1 MNPGSRAGDAEQP
14 VRAYFC
20 GMKASGRALALDLSL
35 AVIGVVLT
43 AVAVWSVNVIATPFA
58 GPTWLKVIWPVL
70 IGAPLALRRR
80 APLLGW
86 TVIWAGIS
94 LQALIT
100 GNSPEGLEL
109 MFVMAV
115 GSYSVA
121 AHSTLRRALAGLAV
135 TTVGAIIYGQA
146 NHDIMSGNT
155 GNEWSAAFFATA
167 LLATWLAGVFVRD
180 RREAVAQAARTAAAE
195 GRAERAVADERA
207 RMARELHDIV
217 SHNLSVVVLQAAG
230 AQAAGGTDTG
240 PTLEKIE
247 RSGRQALVE
256 MRRLL
261 GVLRQPDEPATGP
274 ELSPQPGVAELAA
287 LAEGVRAAGLPVVL
301 VIDGDPGQLPAAVDI
316 SAYRI
321 AQEALTNVLKH
332 AGRATA
338 EVNVRCGADEV
349 LIEVTD
355 NGAGPQPAG
364 PAEGG
369 HGLAGMR
376 ERVALFGGELAAGPQ
391 PGGGFAVRARL
402 PLGEQ
407 PRPAWPL
414 P

>member
-1 MNPGSRAGDAEQP
+1 MRDNPCGRTF
-14 VRAYFC
+14 V
-20 GMKASGRALALDLSL
+20 GMKAAGRAQVLDLIL
-35 AVIGVVLT
+35 VVIGVVLT
-43 AVAVWSVNVIATPFA
+43 AVAVWSANVISTPFA
-58 GPTWLKVIWPVL
+58 GPAWLKVVWPLL

-86 TVIWAGIS
+86 TIIWAGIS

-109 MFVMAV
+109 IFVLGV

-121 AHSTLRRALAGLAV
+121 AYSTLRRALAGLAV
-135 TTVGAIIYGQA
+135 TAVGCLIYGQA

-155 GNEWSAAFFATA
+155 GNQWSAAFFATA
-167 LLATWLAGVFVRD
+167 ILAAWLAGVFIRG
-180 RREAVAQAARTAAAE
+180 RREVVAQAARTAAAE
-195 GRAERAVADERA
+195 QQAQRAVADERA

-230 AQAAGGTDTG
+230 AQAVGGQDAD
-240 PTLEKIE
+240 PALEKIE
-247 RSGRQALVE
+247 HSGRQALVE

-261 GVLRQPDEPATGP
+261 GVLRQPGEQPARP

-287 LAEGVRAAGLPVVL
+287 LAEGVCAAGLPVML
-301 VIDGDPGQLPAAVDI
+301 VVDGDPAGLPAAVDI

-321 AQEALTNVLKH
+321 VQEALTNVLKH
-332 AGRATA
+332 AGHASA
-338 EVNVRCGADEV
+338 QVNVGCGADV
-349 LIEVTD
+349 VQIEVTD
-355 NGAGPQPAG
+355 DGAGPQAG
-364 PAEGG
+364 GQPGAG

-376 ERVALFGGELAAGPQ
+376 ERVALFGGELTTGPR

-407 PRPAWPL
+407 PRPAGSVP
-414 P
+414 

>member
-14 VRAYFC
+14 WQAYFC
-20 GMKASGRALALDLSL
+20 GMKAPGRALALDLSL
-35 AVIGVVLT
+35 ALIGVVLT
-43 AVAVWSVNVIATPFA
+43 AFAVWSVNVIATPFA
-58 GPTWLKVIWPVL
+58 GPAWLKVVWPLL

-86 TVIWAGIS
+86 TIIWAGIS

-109 MFVMAV
+109 IFVLGA

-135 TTVGAIIYGQA
+135 TAAGAAIYGLA

-155 GNEWSAAFFATA
+155 GNEWSAAFFAVA
-167 LLATWLAGVFVRD
+167 ILAAWLAGVFVRG
-180 RREAVAQAARTAAAE
+180 RRDAVAQAARTAAAE

-230 AQAAGGTDTG
+230 AQAAGGTDTR

-261 GVLRQPDEPATGP
+261 GVLREPGEPAA
-274 ELSPQPGVAELAA
+274 LSPQPGVAELAA
-287 LAEGVRAAGLPVVL
+287 LVEGVRAAGLPVVL
-301 VIDGDPGQLPAAVDI
+301 AIDGDPDQLPAAADI

-321 AQEALTNVLKH
+321 VQEALTNVLRH
-332 AGRATA
+332 AGHASA
-338 EVNVRCGADEV
+338 QVGVRCGADEV

-355 NGAGPQPAG
+355 DGAGPQAAG
-364 PAEGG
+364 PAGG

-376 ERVALFGGELAAGPQ
+376 ERVALFGGELVAGPR
-391 PGGGFAVRARL
+391 PDGGFAVRARL
-402 PLGEQ
+402 PLSEQ
-407 PRPAWPL
+407 PRPARPV

>member
-1 MNPGSRAGDAEQP
+1 
-14 VRAYFC
+14 
-20 GMKASGRALALDLSL
+20 MKAPGRALALDLSL
-35 AVIGVVLT
+35 ALIGVVLT
-43 AVAVWSVNVIATPFA
+43 AVAVWSVNVIGTPFA
-58 GPTWLKVIWPVL
+58 GPTWLKVIWPLL

-86 TVIWAGIS
+86 TIVWAGIS

-180 RREAVAQAARTAAAE
+180 RREAKAQAARTAAAE

-230 AQAAGGTDTG
+230 AQAAGGTDAG

-247 RSGRQALVE
+247 RSGRQALAE

-261 GVLRQPDEPATGP
+261 GVLRQPDEPAAGP

-301 VIDGDPGQLPAAVDI
+301 VIDAEPDRLPAAVDI

-321 AQEALTNVLKH
+321 VQEALTNVLKH
-332 AGRATA
+332 AGQASAQVT
-338 EVNVRCGADEV
+338 VRCGADEV

-355 NGAGPQPAG
+355 DGAGPQAG
-364 PAEGG
+364 GPPDGG

-376 ERVALFGGELAAGPQ
+376 ERVTLFGGELVAGPR
-391 PGGGFAVRARL
+391 PAGGFAVRARL

>member
-1 MNPGSRAGDAEQP
+1 MNRGGRPADAGQP
-14 VRAYFC
+14 IRAYFV

-35 AVIGVVLT
+35 AGIGVVVT
-43 AVAVWSVNVIATPFA
+43 AAAVWSANVISTPFA
-58 GPTWLKVIWPVL
+58 GPAWLKVIWPLL
-70 IGAPLALRRR
+70 IGAPLAWRRR

-86 TVIWAGIS
+86 AIIWAGIS

-109 MFVMAV
+109 MFVLGV

-121 AHSTLRRALAGLAV
+121 AYSTLPRALAGLAV
-135 TTVGAIIYGQA
+135 TAVGATIYALA
-146 NHDIMSGNT
+146 NHDIMSGDT
-155 GNEWSAAFFATA
+155 GNLWSAAFFATA
-167 LLATWLAGVFVRD
+167 ILAAWLAGVFIRG

-195 GRAERAVADERA
+195 QQAE
-207 RMARELHDIV
+207 HDIV

-230 AQAAGGTDTG
+230 AQAAGGLDADPALG
-240 PTLEKIE
+240 KIE

-261 GVLRQPDEPATGP
+261 GVLRQPGEQPVRP
-274 ELSPQPGVAELAA
+274 ELAPQPGVAELAA
-287 LAEGVRAAGLPVVL
+287 LVEGVREAGLPVMLAV
-301 VIDGDPGQLPAAVDI
+301 DGDPAGLPAAVDI

-321 AQEALTNVLKH
+321 VQEALTNVLKH
-332 AGRATA
+332 AGQASA
-338 EVNVRCGADEV
+338 QVSIRCGADEV

-355 NGAGPQPAG
+355 DGAGPQEAG
-364 PAEGG
+364 QAGGG

-376 ERVALFGGELAAGPQ
+376 ERVALFGGELTAGPR
-391 PGGGFAVRARL
+391 PGGGFAVRALL

-407 PRPAWPL
+407 PRPARPV

>member
-1 MNPGSRAGDAEQP
+1 
-14 VRAYFC
+14 
-20 GMKASGRALALDLSL
+20 MKAPGRALALDLSL
-35 AVIGVVLT
+35 ALIGVVLT

-58 GPTWLKVIWPVL
+58 GPTWLKVVWPLL

-86 TVIWAGIS
+86 AIIWAGIS

-109 MFVMAV
+109 IFVIGV

-135 TTVGAIIYGQA
+135 TAAGLVIYDQA
-146 NHDIMSGNT
+146 NHDTMSGNT
-155 GNEWSAAFFATA
+155 GNEWSAAFFTTA
-167 LLATWLAGVFVRD
+167 ILAAWLAGVFVRG
-180 RREAVAQAARTAAAE
+180 RREAVTQAARTAAAE
-195 GRAERAVADERA
+195 RQAERAVADERA

-230 AQAAGGTDTG
+230 AQAAGSSDTG

-261 GVLRQPDEPATGP
+261 GVLRQPDEPAARP

-287 LAEGVRAAGLPVVL
+287 LAEGVRATGLPVAL
-301 VIDGDPGQLPAAVDI
+301 VIDGDPDQLPAAVDI

-321 AQEALTNVLKH
+321 VQEALTNVLKH
-332 AGRATA
+332 AGPASA
-338 EVNVRCGADEV
+338 QVSVRCGADEV

-355 NGAGPQPAG
+355 NGAGPQAAG
-364 PAEGG
+364 PA
-369 HGLAGMR
+369 
-376 ERVALFGGELAAGPQ
+376 AAGT
-391 PGGGFAVRARL
+391 
-402 PLGEQ
+402 
-407 PRPAWPL
+407 AWPACASGWRCSAAS
-414 P
+414 

>member
-1 MNPGSRAGDAEQP
+1 
-14 VRAYFC
+14 
-20 GMKASGRALALDLSL
+20 MKAPGRALALDLSL
-35 AVIGVVLT
+35 AVIGVALA
-43 AVAVWSVNVIATPFA
+43 AVAVWSVNVISTPFA
-58 GPTWLKVIWPVL
+58 GPTWLKVIWPLL
-70 IGAPLALRRR
+70 IGAPLVLRRR
-80 APLLGW
+80 APLLSW
-86 TVIWAGIS
+86 TIIWAGIS
-94 LQALIT
+94 LQALVT
-100 GNSPEGLEL
+100 GNSPEGVEL
-109 MFVMAV
+109 MFVLAV

-121 AHSTLRRALAGLAV
+121 AYSTLRRALAGLAV
-135 TTVGAIIYGQA
+135 TAAGAVVYGQA

-155 GNEWSAAFFATA
+155 GNEWSAAFFAVA
-167 LLATWLAGVFVRD
+167 LLATWLAGVFVRG

-195 GRAERAVADERA
+195 RQAERAVADERA

-261 GVLRQPDEPATGP
+261 GVLRQPDEPAAVPG
-274 ELSPQPGVAELAA
+274 LSPQPGVAELAA
-287 LAEGVRAAGLPVVL
+287 LVEGVRAAGLPVVL
-301 VIDGDPGQLPAAVDI
+301 VIDGDPGRLPAAVDI

-321 AQEALTNVLKH
+321 VQEALTNVLKH
-332 AGRATA
+332 AGPASA
-338 EVNVRCGADEV
+338 EVRVRCGAGEV

-355 NGAGPQPAG
+355 DGAGPQPAG
-364 PAEGG
+364 TAGG
-369 HGLAGMR
+369 GQGLAGRR
-376 ERVALFGGELAAGPQ
+376 ERVALFGGELAAGPR
-391 PGGGFAVRARL
+391 PAGGFAVRARL

-407 PRPAWPL
+407 LRPAWPV

>member
-1 MNPGSRAGDAEQP
+1 
-14 VRAYFC
+14 
-20 GMKASGRALALDLSL
+20 MKAPGRALAVDLSL

-58 GPTWLKVIWPVL
+58 GPTWLKVVWPVL

-86 TVIWAGIS
+86 TIIWAAIS

-109 MFVMAV
+109 IFVIGV

-135 TTVGAIIYGQA
+135 TAAGLVIYDQA
-146 NHDIMSGNT
+146 NHDTMSGNT
-155 GNEWSAAFFATA
+155 GNEWSVAFFTTA
-167 LLATWLAGVFVRD
+167 ILAAWLTGVFVRG
-180 RREAVAQAARTAAAE
+180 RREAVTQAARTAAAE
-195 GRAERAVADERA
+195 RAAERAAADERA

-261 GVLRQPDEPATGP
+261 GVLRQPDEPGVRP
-274 ELSPQPGVAELAA
+274 ELSPQPGIAELAA
-287 LAEGVRAAGLPVVL
+287 LVEGVRAAGLPVVL
-301 VIDGDPGQLPAAVDI
+301 VINGDPDQLPAAVDI

-321 AQEALTNVLKH
+321 VQEALTNVLKH
-332 AGRATA
+332 AGNASA
-338 EVNVRCGADEV
+338 QVSVSCGPDEV

-355 NGAGPQPAG
+355 DGAGPQAAG
-364 PAEGG
+364 QAGGG

-376 ERVALFGGELAAGPQ
+376 ERVALFGGELTAGPQ
-391 PGGGFAVRARL
+391 PAGGFAVRARL

-407 PRPAWPL
+407 PRPARPL

>member
-1 MNPGSRAGDAEQP
+1 
-14 VRAYFC
+14 
-20 GMKASGRALALDLSL
+20 MKASGRAQALDLSL
-35 AVIGVVLT
+35 AGIGVVLT
-43 AVAVWSVNVIATPFA
+43 AVAVWSANVISTPFA
-58 GPTWLKVIWPVL
+58 GPAWLKVLWPLLV
-70 IGAPLALRRR
+70 GAPLLWRRR

-86 TVIWAGIS
+86 VIIWAGIS

-109 MFVMAV
+109 IFVLGV

-121 AHSTLRRALAGLAV
+121 AYSTLRRALAGLAV
-135 TTVGAIIYGQA
+135 TAVGCLIYGQA

-167 LLATWLAGVFVRD
+167 ILAAWLAGVFIRG
-180 RREAVAQAARTAAAE
+180 RREGVAQAARTAAAE
-195 GRAERAVADERA
+195 RQAERAVADERA

-217 SHNLSVVVLQAAG
+217 PHNLSVVVLQAAG
-230 AQAAGGTDTG
+230 AQAAGGQDAD
-240 PTLEKIE
+240 PALEKIE
-247 RSGRQALVE
+247 HSGRQALVE

-261 GVLRQPDEPATGP
+261 GVLRQPGDQPARP
-274 ELSPQPGVAELAA
+274 ELAPQPGLAELAA

-301 VIDGDPGQLPAAVDI
+301 VVDGDPAGLPAAVDI

-321 AQEALTNVLKH
+321 VQEALTNVLKH
-332 AGRATA
+332 AGQASAQVT
-338 EVNVRCGADEV
+338 VRCGADV
-349 LIEVTD
+349 VQIEVTD
-355 NGAGPQPAG
+355 DGAGPQAG
-364 PAEGG
+364 GQPGAG

-376 ERVALFGGELAAGPQ
+376 ERVALFGGELTAGPR
-391 PGGGFAVRARL
+391 PGGGFAVRALL

-407 PRPAWPL
+407 SRPSGPV

>member
-1 MNPGSRAGDAEQP
+1 
-14 VRAYFC
+14 
-20 GMKASGRALALDLSL
+20 MKASGRALALDLSL

-43 AVAVWSVNVIATPFA
+43 AVAVWSVNVISTPFA
-58 GPTWLKVIWPVL
+58 GPTWLKVIWPLLV
-70 IGAPLALRRR
+70 GAPLALRRR

-86 TVIWAGIS
+86 TIIWAGIS

-109 MFVMAV
+109 MFVLAV
-115 GSYSVA
+115 GSYSVG

-135 TTVGAIIYGQA
+135 TAVGCLIYGQA

-167 LLATWLAGVFVRD
+167 ILAAWLAGVFVRG

-195 GRAERAVADERA
+195 RHAERAVADERA

-261 GVLRQPDEPATGP
+261 GVLRQPDEPAAGP

-287 LAEGVRAAGLPVVL
+287 LVEGVRAAGLPVAL

-321 AQEALTNVLKH
+321 VQEALTNVLKH
-332 AGRATA
+332 AGTARA
-338 EVNVRCGADEV
+338 EVSVRCGDDEV

-355 NGAGPQPAG
+355 DGTGPQAVG
-364 PAEGG
+364 LADGG

-376 ERVALFGGELAAGPQ
+376 ERVALFGGELVAGPR

-407 PRPAWPL
+407 SRPAWPL

>member
-1 MNPGSRAGDAEQP
+1 
-14 VRAYFC
+14 
-20 GMKASGRALALDLSL
+20 MKAPGRALALDLSL
-35 AVIGVVLT
+35 AAIGVVLT

-58 GPTWLKVIWPVL
+58 GPTWLKVIWPLL

-86 TVIWAGIS
+86 TIIWAGIS

-109 MFVMAV
+109 MFVLGV

-121 AHSTLRRALAGLAV
+121 AYSTLRRALAGLAV
-135 TTVGAIIYGQA
+135 TAVGCLIYGQA

-155 GNEWSAAFFATA
+155 GNEWSAAFFTTA
-167 LLATWLAGVFVRD
+167 ILAAWLAGVFVRG

-195 GRAERAVADERA
+195 RQAERAVADERA

-230 AQAAGGTDTG
+230 AQAVGGRDAD
-240 PTLEKIE
+240 PALEKIE
-247 RSGRQALVE
+247 HSGRQALVE

-261 GVLRQPDEPATGP
+261 GVLRQPGEQPARP

-301 VIDGDPGQLPAAVDI
+301 VIDGDPDQLPAAVDI

-321 AQEALTNVLKH
+321 VQEALTNVLKH
-332 AGRATA
+332 AGQASA
-338 EVNVRCGADEV
+338 QVNVRCGADV
-349 LIEVTD
+349 VQIEVTD
-355 NGAGPQPAG
+355 DGAGPQAG
-364 PAEGG
+364 GQPGAG

-376 ERVALFGGELAAGPQ
+376 ERVALFGGELVTGPQ
-391 PGGGFAVRARL
+391 PDGGFAVRARL
-402 PLGEQ
+402 PLGDQ
-407 PRPAWPL
+407 PRPAWPVK
-414 P
+414 

>member
-1 MNPGSRAGDAEQP
+1 
-14 VRAYFC
+14 
-20 GMKASGRALALDLSL
+20 MKASGRALALDLSL
-35 AVIGVVLT
+35 ALVGVALT
-43 AVAVWSVNVIATPFA
+43 AVAVWSVNVIGTPFA
-58 GPTWLKVIWPVL
+58 GPTWLKVIWPLLV
-70 IGAPLALRRR
+70 GAPLALRRR

-135 TTVGAIIYGQA
+135 TTVGAIVYGQA

-261 GVLRQPDEPATGP
+261 GVLRQPDEPAAGP

-287 LAEGVRAAGLPVVL
+287 LVEGVRAAGLPVAL

-321 AQEALTNVLKH
+321 VQEALTNVLKH
-332 AGRATA
+332 AGTARA
-338 EVNVRCGADEV
+338 EVSVRGGDDEV

-355 NGAGPQPAG
+355 DGTGPQAVG
-364 PAEGG
+364 LADGG

-376 ERVALFGGELAAGPQ
+376 ERVALFGGELVAGPR

-407 PRPAWPL
+407 SRPAWPL

>member
-1 MNPGSRAGDAEQP
+1 
-14 VRAYFC
+14 
-20 GMKASGRALALDLSL
+20 MKAPGRALALDLSL

-58 GPTWLKVIWPVL
+58 GPTWLKVVWPVL

-86 TVIWAGIS
+86 TIIWAAIS

-109 MFVMAV
+109 IFVIGV

-135 TTVGAIIYGQA
+135 TAAGLVIYDQA
-146 NHDIMSGNT
+146 NHDTMSGNT
-155 GNEWSAAFFATA
+155 GNEWSVAYFTTAILAA
-167 LLATWLAGVFVRD
+167 WLTGVFVRG
-180 RREAVAQAARTAAAE
+180 RREAVTQAARTAAAE
-195 GRAERAVADERA
+195 RAAERAAADERA

-261 GVLRQPDEPATGP
+261 GVLRQPDEPGVRP
-274 ELSPQPGVAELAA
+274 ELSPQPGIAELAA
-287 LAEGVRAAGLPVVL
+287 LVEGVRAAGLPVVL
-301 VIDGDPGQLPAAVDI
+301 VINGDPDQLPAAVDI

-321 AQEALTNVLKH
+321 VQEALTNVLKH
-332 AGRATA
+332 AGNASA
-338 EVNVRCGADEV
+338 QVSVSCGPDEV

-355 NGAGPQPAG
+355 DGAGPQAAG
-364 PAEGG
+364 QAGGG

-376 ERVALFGGELAAGPQ
+376 ERVALFGGELTAGPQ
-391 PGGGFAVRARL
+391 PAGGFAVRARL

-407 PRPAWPL
+407 PRPARPL

>member
-1 MNPGSRAGDAEQP
+1 
-14 VRAYFC
+14 
-20 GMKASGRALALDLSL
+20 MKAPGRALALDLSL
-35 AVIGVVLT
+35 AAIGVVLT

-58 GPTWLKVIWPVL
+58 GPTWLKVIWPLL

-86 TVIWAGIS
+86 TIIWAGIS

-100 GNSPEGLEL
+100 GNSPEGVEL
-109 MFVMAV
+109 MFVLGV

-121 AHSTLRRALAGLAV
+121 AYSTLRRALAGLAV
-135 TTVGAIIYGQA
+135 TAVGCLIYGQA

-155 GNEWSAAFFATA
+155 GNEWSAAFFTTA
-167 LLATWLAGVFVRD
+167 ILAAWLAGVFVRG
-180 RREAVAQAARTAAAE
+180 RREAVAHAARTAAAE
-195 GRAERAVADERA
+195 RQAERAVADERA

-261 GVLRQPDEPATGP
+261 GVLRQPDDPAAGP
-274 ELSPQPGVAELAA
+274 ELSPQPGVAELTA

-301 VIDGDPGQLPAAVDI
+301 VIDGDPDQLPAAVDI

-321 AQEALTNVLKH
+321 VQEALTNVLKH
-332 AGRATA
+332 AGQASA
-338 EVNVRCGADEV
+338 QVSVRCGADEV

-355 NGAGPQPAG
+355 DGAGAQPAG
-364 PAEGG
+364 PA
-369 HGLAGMR
+369 AGT
-376 ERVALFGGELAAGPQ
+376 
-391 PGGGFAVRARL
+391 
-402 PLGEQ
+402 
-407 PRPAWPL
+407 AWPACASGWRCSAAS
-414 P
+414 

>member
-1 MNPGSRAGDAEQP
+1 MNPGSRTGDAGRPLQ
-14 VRAYFC
+14 AYFC
-20 GMKASGRALALDLSL
+20 GMKAPGRALALDLSL
-35 AVIGVVLT
+35 ALIGVVLT

-58 GPTWLKVIWPVL
+58 GPTWLKVIWPLL

-86 TVIWAGIS
+86 TIIWAGIS

-109 MFVMAV
+109 MFVLAV
-115 GSYSVA
+115 GSYSVG

-135 TTVGAIIYGQA
+135 TAAGAVVYGQA

-167 LLATWLAGVFVRD
+167 ILAAWLAGVFVRS

-195 GRAERAVADERA
+195 RQAERAVADERA

-240 PTLEKIE
+240 PTLQKIE

-261 GVLRQPDEPATGP
+261 GVLRQPDEPAAGP

-301 VIDGDPGQLPAAVDI
+301 VIDGDPDQLPAAVDI

-321 AQEALTNVLKH
+321 VQEALTNVLKH
-332 AGRATA
+332 AGRASA
-338 EVNVRCGADEV
+338 QVSVRCGADEV
-349 LIEVTD
+349 FIEVTD
-355 NGAGPQPAG
+355 DGAGPQPAG
-364 PAEGG
+364 PAGGG

-376 ERVALFGGELAAGPQ
+376 ERVALFGGELAAGPE

-407 PRPAWPL
+407 ARPAWPL

>member
-1 MNPGSRAGDAEQP
+1 
-14 VRAYFC
+14 
-20 GMKASGRALALDLSL
+20 MKASGRALALDLSL
-35 AVIGVVLT
+35 ALIGVVLT

-58 GPTWLKVIWPVL
+58 GPTWLKVIWPLL

-86 TVIWAGIS
+86 TIIWAGIS

-109 MFVMAV
+109 IFVLGV

-121 AHSTLRRALAGLAV
+121 AYSTLRRALAGLAV
-135 TTVGAIIYGQA
+135 TAVGCLIYGQA

-167 LLATWLAGVFVRD
+167 ILAAWLAGVFIRG
-180 RREAVAQAARTAAAE
+180 RREGVAQAARTAAAE
-195 GRAERAVADERA
+195 RQAERAVADERA

-230 AQAAGGTDTG
+230 AQAVGGQDAD
-240 PTLEKIE
+240 PALEKIE

-261 GVLRQPDEPATGP
+261 GVLRQPGEQPARP

-301 VIDGDPGQLPAAVDI
+301 VVDGDPGGLPAAVDI

-321 AQEALTNVLKH
+321 VQEALTNVLKH
-332 AGRATA
+332 AGQASA
-338 EVNVRCGADEV
+338 QVNVRCGADV
-349 LIEVTD
+349 VQIEVTD
-355 NGAGPQPAG
+355 DGAGPQAG
-364 PAEGG
+364 GQPGAG

-376 ERVALFGGELAAGPQ
+376 ERVALFGGELTAGPRL
-391 PGGGFAVRARL
+391 GGGFAVRARL

-407 PRPAWPL
+407 PRPAGSVP
-414 P
+414 